1 MTDES
6 IPRGFAENLPPEEH
20 AELCARFF
28 RIAALEVRPAPH
40 NAIASMMARGA
51 LRQGTAGRF
60 LRDLWI
66 RPIDTEFY
74 STTDVNWRAPRA
86 E

>member
-1 MTDES
+1 MTE
-6 IPRGFAENLPPEEH
+6 IPRGRAENLPTDEAEEV
-20 AELCARFF
+20 AARFF
-28 RIAALEVRPAPH
+28 RVVALEVRPTPH
-40 NAIASMMARGA
+40 NAIVSMMARGA

-66 RPIDTEFY
+66 RPVDDEFY
-74 STTDVNWRAPRA
+74 STTDVNWRAPRT